1 MSSEDHRE
9 EGAEEPVEASLDSN
23 QEADQENGTDATPD
37 MNPDTTS
44 DAAHTQSG
52 QAGESANTQADQAA
66 AASGLSALNK
76 AVLIALLL
84 LGAIW
89 LFQML
94 SGDSDESAVETSGTA
109 AVTPLSVA
117 PESES
122 ANVAVLNRG
131 EDTDVVTVGGIERRG
146 EGRHFFT
153 TIKVPAGAESLY
165 LSGSGASP
173 LEDGSWGDME
183 QQVTD
188 TFENFKQTL
197 ESQGWS
203 MGDIV
208 QVRAFALSD
217 EFGYLDFDGFNRG
230 YRKFFGTEENPLKP
244 VRTFVEIQDL
254 VVPGWLVEI
263 EIRAARVN

>member
-23 QEADQENGTDATPD
+23 QEADQENGIDATPD
-37 MNPDTTS
+37 TTPDTTS
-44 DAAHTQSG
+44 DAAHTQSE
-52 QAGESANTQADQAA
+52 QAEESANTQADQAA
-66 AASGLSALNK
+66 AASGLNALNK

-94 SGDSDESAVETSGTA
+94 SGDSDESAVETSGA
-109 AVTPLSVA
+109 AVTPVSVA

-122 ANVAVLNRG
+122 ANVAVLNRD

-188 TFENFKQTL
+188 TFEGFKQTL